1 MVALVQEPVRV
12 VQAQVLENYHRGPF
26 HVGKRLRALPRAYAS
41 FIIGLISSSIVLL
54 LS

>member
-1 MVALVQEPVRV
+1 MVALVQEAERV
-12 VQAQVLENYHRGPF
+12 LRAQVPEIYQRGPF
-26 HVGKRLRALPRAYAS
+26 LVGKRVRALPLAYAS